1 MMDDDD
7 IALLSLALDQARAG
21 DGDAKEALKAQFI
34 RLARNGETVPVWLAE
49 YIADLVEGTAPK
61 ARKSQLNKLDQHILA
76 ALWFRE
82 TTDHSIDDVADMFN
96 QDRERVR
103 KLWKRHKGRVKQGK
117 RI

>member
-1 MMDDDD
+1 MDEDD

-21 DGDAKEALKAQFI
+21 DGDAAEALKAQFI
-34 RLARNGETVPVWLAE
+34 RLTRNGETVPVWLAE

-61 ARKSQLNKLDQHILA
+61 TRKSQLNKQDTHILV

-82 TTDHSIDDVADMFN
+82 ATGHSIDDIAGMFEPDP
-96 QDRERVR
+96 DRIR
-103 KLWKRHKGRVKQGK
+103 KLWKRHKARVKKGR